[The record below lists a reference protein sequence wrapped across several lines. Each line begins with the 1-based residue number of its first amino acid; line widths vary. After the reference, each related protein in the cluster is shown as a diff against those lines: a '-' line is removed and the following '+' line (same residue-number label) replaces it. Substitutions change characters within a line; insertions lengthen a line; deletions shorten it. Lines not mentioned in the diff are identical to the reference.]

1 GITLQIFAVAV
12 ADQQV
17 YRLGEEEAA
26 QVHIGFPIFDR
37 HHHHRYPIWGYQGA
51 LNVMVWIL
59 DRIHMELD
67 RNSMGVGTTDFSYD
81 IIR

>member
-1 GITLQIFAVAV
+1 
-12 ADQQV
+12 
-17 YRLGEEEAA
+17 
-26 QVHIGFPIFDR
+26 
-37 HHHHRYPIWGYQGA
+37 
-51 LNVMVWIL
+51 MVWIL